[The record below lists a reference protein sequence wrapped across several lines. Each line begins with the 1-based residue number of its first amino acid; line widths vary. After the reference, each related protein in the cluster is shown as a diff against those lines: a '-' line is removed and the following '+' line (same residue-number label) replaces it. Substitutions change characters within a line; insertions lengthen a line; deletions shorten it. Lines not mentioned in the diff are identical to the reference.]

1 MELEMAQQQSTNT
14 QKTTN
19 QQSQNQQIDLDS
31 TLMQE
36 VASGSEHALRML
48 IEKWKNPLVN
58 FIYASTRD
66 YHLAEDIAIITFQKL
81 YNARHSYKPTAK
93 FSTFLFRIAHNETIN
108 EFRKNQIRPAD
119 PTDMSELSVAS
130 PEDTSKLCT
139 DISVAFTTALE
150 KLPAKQRTA
159 ISLLVQEELS
169 YAEIADIMGETV
181 QAVKTLINRAR
192 SYLREALKEYA

>member
-1 MELEMAQQQSTNT
+1 MQS
-14 QKTTN
+14 
-19 QQSQNQQIDLDS
+19 I
-31 TLMQE
+31 
-36 VASGSEHALRML
+36 
-48 IEKWKNPLVN
+48 
-58 FIYASTRD
+58 FI
-66 YHLAEDIAIITFQKL
+66 IITFQKL

-139 DISVAFTTALE
+139 DISVAFTTALD
-150 KLPAKQRTA
+150 KLPAKQRSA